1 MWSAKHHAPTVRRSR
16 RGSARRTGIAPTVAS
31 RLGVISTHADLTAPA
46 RDSAGGAS
54 TVLTG
59 PLIAATVRPEEV
71 RVERRSHA
79 LAARVPHATST
90 TTFPLAWP
98 CSR

>member
-59 PLIAATVRPEEV
+59 PLIAATVPPGEV
-71 RVERRSHA
+71 RVER
-79 LAARVPHATST
+79 VPGGADPYATST
-90 TTFPLAWP
+90 TTLPLAWP